1 MAFTLFFF
9 FLSQLLR
16 LPHEQ
21 RSLSLSSVSKTTQ
34 GEVDAAIAELHMGAK
49 RLADSTIEERIALAQ
64 QCIDGVIALAAQ
76 WCSASCD
83 AKRIGDS
90 AAGRAEEL
98 LAGPIATLRFLHLT
112 VQTLRDIK
120 RDGTPRL
127 PCAVRTVDG
136 QARARVFPTQ
146 RLYDSLA
153 FMGLRAECWLQAD
166 VNESSVF
173 GDTPDRLLR
182 KTTVQP
188 RVDVVLGAGNVAA
201 IPVTD
206 ALTKI
211 FHEDRAVLLKMNPVN
226 EYLGPIFAEALRPLL
241 DAGWLRII
249 YGDGSVGSYAIHHPK
264 TQAVHITGSAE
275 SHESI
280 VWGSDPD
287 ERDQRKA
294 DQQPLLTKPIT
305 SELGNVTPWI
315 IVPGKYTRSQL
326 QSQVESVA
334 ASIINNGSFNCVA
347 TKIIIT
353 SRHWSQ
359 RKLFL
364 SLLQEILDNTPPRYG
379 YYPGCAKRH
388 QQFSGSDQANGDSR
402 LPWVLKTDIDEET
415 EPAMFQRES
424 FTCVVGEKAIETEDP
439 TAFLHEAVDFVN
451 NQVTG
456 TLAAN
461 LTVPNEF
468 AKQHSAELDL
478 ALKNLRYGTIGVNQ
492 WCALGFAWM
501 STPWGGYPGATLE
514 DIQSGVGTVHNTY
527 LLNKPEKTIIYGKLK
542 LFPKPL
548 WFSTHRS
555 PDKVAAELLNLY
567 SQPTLTKLPKLFV
580 TALGLL

>member
-1 MAFTLFFF
+1 MSFTLFFF

-21 RSLSLSSVSKTTQ
+21 RSLSIGSISKTTP
-34 GEVDAAIAELHMGAK
+34 GEVDVAIAELQIGAK
-49 RLADSTIEERIALAQ
+49 RLADSTIEERIALAE
-64 QCIDGVIALAAQ
+64 QCIDGVVALSAQ
-76 WCSASCD
+76 WCQAGCD
-83 AKRIGDS
+83 AKKTGDT

-112 VQTLRDIK
+112 IQSLRDIK
-120 RDGTPRL
+120 KHGTPRL
-127 PCAVRTVDG
+127 PAVHTVDG
-136 QARARVFPTQ
+136 QVRARVFPTQ

-166 VNESSVF
+166 VDVSSVF
-173 GDTPDRLLR
+173 GETPDRLLR

-188 RVDVVLGAGNVAA
+188 RIDVVLGAGNVAA

-249 YGDGSVGSYAIHHPK
+249 YGDGSVGTYAIHHPE
-264 TQAVHITGSAE
+264 TQAVHITGSAD

-280 VWGSDPD
+280 VWGSDAN
-287 ERDQRKA
+287 ERDRRKA

-305 SELGNVTPWI
+305 SELGNVTPWV
-315 IVPGKYTRSQL
+315 IVPGKYSRSQL

-334 ASIINNGSFNCVA
+334 ASIINNASFNCVA

-364 SLLQEILDNTPPRYG
+364 TLLQDILDKTPPRFG
-379 YYPGCAKRH
+379 YYPGCALRH
-388 QQFSGSDQANGDSR
+388 QQFSGVNHSNGDSH
-402 LPWVLKTDIDEET
+402 LPWVLKTDINVET
-415 EPAMFQRES
+415 DRAMFQRES
-424 FTCVVGEKAIETEDP
+424 FTCVVGEHAIDTEDS

-461 LTVPNEF
+461 LTVPDAF
-468 AKQHSAELDL
+468 AKRHAAELDL
-478 ALKNLRYGTIGVNQ
+478 ALKNLRYGTISVNQ

-501 STPWGGYPGATLE
+501 STPWGGYPGATLQ

-527 LLNKPEKTIIYGKLK
+527 MLDKPEKTVIYGKLR

-548 WFSTHRS
+548 WFSTHRG
-555 PDKVAAELLNLY
+555 PDRVAAELLNLY
-567 SQPTLTKLPKLFV
+567 AQPGLSKLPKLFA